1 MSDLFGFEA
10 CPRKERGNGER
21 KLRTSQ
27 FKLLP
32 LPKVLA
38 LARAQKEYIG
48 VCIIIDLKPRLRK
61 DKDKHSES
69 ATNLKFEAEASECK
83 IHPHRSVYKLS
94 FSLGLI

>member
-10 CPRKERGNGER
+10 CPRKERGIGER

-38 LARAQKEYIG
+38 LARAQRAPTRRVEKY
-48 VCIIIDLKPRLRK
+48 
-61 DKDKHSES
+61 
-69 ATNLKFEAEASECK
+69 KFEAEASE
-83 IHPHRSVYKLS
+83 S
-94 FSLGLI
+94 